1 MTSMCPVTGSRSI
14 SKGRDPVA
22 RPLLRRLGRAF
33 GLILLAAISVYTVAL
48 VMVLVVSQQD
58 QRRAVDAIV
67 VLGAAQY
74 NGRPSPVLRARL
86 DHALRL
92 YNEGYAPRIV
102 VTGGVGRGDT
112 TSEAIVGRH
121 YLLARDVVPGDV
133 VVQAQGRSTQASM
146 TAVADWLEAEGLHS
160 VLLVSDPF
168 HMYRLRLEARRTNLE
183 AYTSPTES
191 SPISDNPVV
200 ELRYLAAE
208 GFKIPVAWVR
218 ATLSPFTSHPHVP

>member
-1 MTSMCPVTGSRSI
+1 M
-14 SKGRDPVA
+14 A
-22 RPLLRRLGRAF
+22 RPLLRRLNRAF
-33 GLILLAAISVYTVAL
+33 GLILLAAVSIYTVAL
-48 VMVLVVSQQD
+48 VTVLVVSQQD

-133 VVQAQGRSTQASM
+133 VVQPQGRSTQASM

-218 ATLSPFTSHPHVP
+218 ATLSPFTSHPNVP